1 MKEQRVIINCVTN
14 FINRALG
21 KESTNMFDF
30 EYPSWCKNVFL
41 QGTVMIASLD
51 GRRMKYSSNSK
62 SEFICLSESYVEGT
76 VCEEFKISF
85 VDIENPQGLWELML
99 QPNKY
104 AGMESYTQPY
114 EPGIYTPTTNDYLV
128 INKKSSFIIKY
139 NGTAI
144 IICIENNNVASS
156 VHLGAEP
163 HHARRVLANKS
174 SYKWNIIS
182 INSSVG
188 S

>member
-1 MKEQRVIINCVTN
+1 MQNARPDPICSDPICSELLMKEQRVIINCVTN

-21 KESTNMFDF
+21 KESKNMFDF

-85 VDIENPQGLWELML
+85 VDIENPQG
-99 QPNKY
+99 Y
-104 AGMESYTQPY
+104 
-114 EPGIYTPTTNDYLV
+114 
-128 INKKSSFIIKY
+128 
-139 NGTAI
+139 
-144 IICIENNNVASS
+144 
-156 VHLGAEP
+156 
-163 HHARRVLANKS
+163 
-174 SYKWNIIS
+174 
-182 INSSVG
+182 G